1 MSQLQRGAL
10 VLSVLKQVVIGS
22 PLETARQTHERLSK
36 KVALAVFSSDALSSV
51 AYATEEILHVLVLGG
66 VAALSLS
73 LPVATAIAILLFV
86 VSFSYRQTIKAYPQ
100 GGGSYIVAKDNLGT
114 LPSLMA
120 GSALLIDY
128 VLTVA
133 VSLSASVSSIVSALP
148 QFEAYR
154 VVIALLFVVLL
165 TLANLRGLRESGAM
179 FSIPTYAFILTIFIM
194 LAMGM
199 YRYVTGT
206 ITPVNAG
213 ERMAEAHAGAEA
225 VGILLMMK
233 AFAAGCTA
241 LTGIEAISDGV
252 PAFKKPE
259 WLNARATL
267 SIMAVLL
274 TSMFLGITFLAQQ
287 YHALP
292 PEAGNPET
300 VLSQV
305 GRGVFG
311 GRGIPYALLQ
321 AATATIL
328 MLAANTAYADFPRL
342 ISFLSRDRFLPRQLG
357 SLGDRLVFSNGIIVL
372 AIASGVLIVLFNA
385 TVTLLIPL
393 YAVGV
398 FTSFT
403 ISQAGMVQRWRRLR
417 KAGWQ
422 QGMIV
427 NGLGALTTMVV
438 LGVIIREKFFG
449 GAWIV
454 LILIPL
460 IIGMFLAIEKHYRN
474 AAKQLSLE
482 GLELPPQLR
491 NTVIVPVSTLHRGAI
506 NALKYAE
513 AIAPGNVTAVHINMD
528 PEQTRKIQ
536 ERWPKWGG
544 DIPLIVLESPYRS
557 LVRPLLTYI
566 EEVDARWDHDIVT
579 IILPEFIPAK
589 WWHHLLHNQTSL
601 LIKGALLFRKNKV
614 VTSVPYRLE
623 R

>member
-1 MSQLQRGAL
+1 MISR
-10 VLSVLKQVVIGS
+10 LKQVVIGS
-22 PLETARQTHERLSK
+22 PIETARQTHERLSK

-66 VAALSLS
+66 LAALTLS
-73 LPVATAIAILLFV
+73 LPVAGAIAVLLFV
-86 VSFSYRQTIKAYPQ
+86 VSFSYRQTIKAYPL

-114 LPSLMA
+114 MPSLVA
-120 GSALLIDY
+120 GAALLIDY

-148 QFEAYR
+148 DLEGYGVA
-154 VVIALLFVVLL
+154 IALFFVVLL
-165 TLANLRGLRESGAM
+165 TLANLRGLRESGAL
-179 FSIPTYAFILTIFIM
+179 FSFPTYAFILMIFTM
-194 LAMGM
+194 LAMGA
-199 YRYVTGT
+199 YQYFTGS
-206 ITPVNAG
+206 ITPVNGA
-213 ERMAEAHAGAEA
+213 ERMAEAHAGSEA
-225 VGILLMMK
+225 IGILLMMK

-259 WLNARATL
+259 WINARTTL
-267 SIMAVLL
+267 GVMAVLL
-274 TSMFLGITFLAQQ
+274 TTMFLGITFLAQQ
-287 YHALP
+287 YNALP
-292 PEAGNPET
+292 PEPGHVET

-311 GRGIPYALLQ
+311 GRGVPYAILQ
-321 AATATIL
+321 VATATIL
-328 MLAANTAYADFPRL
+328 VLAANTAYADFPRL
-342 ISFLSRDRFLPRQLG
+342 ISFLSRDTFLPRQLG
-357 SLGDRLVFSNGIIVL
+357 ALGDRLVFSNGIIVL
-372 AIASGVLIVLFNA
+372 ALASSVLIALFNA

-403 ISQAGMVQRWRRLR
+403 ISQTGMIQRWRRLR
-417 KAGWQ
+417 GPGWQ
-422 QGMIV
+422 QGMLI
-427 NGLGALTTMVV
+427 NGLGAVTTLVV
-438 LGVIIREKFFG
+438 LVVIIREKFFG

-454 LILIPL
+454 LVLIP
-460 IIGMFLAIEKHYRN
+460 IIIVMFLAIHKHYKI

-482 GLELPPQLR
+482 GLEPPPLLR
-491 NTVIVPVSTLHRGAI
+491 NTVIVPISTLHRGTI
-506 NALKYAE
+506 NALNYAE
-513 AIAPGNVTAVHINMD
+513 AIAPGNVTAVHISMD

-544 DIPLIVLESPYRS
+544 NVPLVVLESPYRS
-557 LVRPLLTYI
+557 LVRPLLKYI
-566 EEVDARWDHDIVT
+566 EEVDTRWDNDVVT
-579 IILPEFIPAK
+579 IILPEFVAAK

-623 R
+623 H